1 MIADMLRCDID
12 ALVVAPCD
20 SWDCGWFRTAVEE
33 KGILVFTT
41 DTAALDCAIP
51 YIGSDHQKI
60 DRADPELFFFPLQ
73 QEVSTGF
80 SAYLTDCRLQYVCRR
95 LTTSTDMIKAI
106 AADAGFLDYQHFCR
120 TFKKRMGVS
129 PAEYRRSKN
138 PTNLTRK

>member
-60 DRADPELFFFPLQ
+60 GRADPELFFFPLQ
-73 QEVSTGF
+73 AGSRHRFFGLSDRLP
-80 SAYLTDCRLQYVCRR
+80 SAIRMPPPDHKHRHDQGDCGRCGL
-95 LTTSTDMIKAI
+95 S
-106 AADAGFLDYQHFCR
+106 
-120 TFKKRMGVS
+120 
-129 PAEYRRSKN
+129 
-138 PTNLTRK
+138 